1 MKSVS
6 NVAINKLRDGSVS
19 SRSPSEMTY
28 KSEQKQTNRPS
39 GSVGNILAV
48 CFVNC
53 TLEFVSCVNDTVI
66 YETMYW

>member
-28 KSEQKQTNRPS
+28 TEHIKRDSRSHGYEEEQEWEN
-39 GSVGNILAV
+39 
-48 CFVNC
+48 
-53 TLEFVSCVNDTVI
+53 
-66 YETMYW
+66 